1 MIKNNDTLWIVTFI
15 IFALYTFKN
24 ESILLTIFFLLILAF
39 IIYNHS
45 DKINYIIKDIKNPVK
60 IDNNYHYNDNIKE
73 NLKKIE
79 KYKKYNLNEY
89 HTGLKYYH
97 KFMDNIHIL
106 ENRNLEHSIQYLDNA
121 KYFLKKSINHFQ
133 YITTSITD
141 KNLIDGLKYGDY
153 TSTKKVKKL
162 HKIIDDLY
170 KISFNILFTISN
182 DKENI
187 FLKNPDIYKGH
198 INIIEPESIDE
209 YDKYNL
215 Y

>member
-1 MIKNNDTLWIVTFI
+1 M
-15 IFALYTFKN
+15 
-24 ESILLTIFFLLILAF
+24 
-39 IIYNHS
+39 
-45 DKINYIIKDIKNPVK
+45 
-60 IDNNYHYNDNIKE
+60 
-73 NLKKIE
+73 
-79 KYKKYNLNEY
+79 
-89 HTGLKYYH
+89 
-97 KFMDNIHIL
+97 
-106 ENRNLEHSIQYLDNA
+106 
-121 KYFLKKSINHFQ
+121 
-133 YITTSITD
+133 
-141 KNLIDGLKYGDY
+141 
-153 TSTKKVKKL
+153 